1 MSSAGVPAEAG
12 TSLAPATRASAR
24 SQKRPAIVSFGWT
37 FRDYAKRVWDN
48 SSEDNVLFLAGGIAF
63 NILLAAVPFF
73 LLLIAGVT
81 YLLPVLYRG
90 KVDSSSAV
98 SFFIDRLL
106 PAHEESPTSPI
117 HKLVTDILR
126 TRTTFTIYG
135 AIGFVWFSTRLF
147 GSLRTV
153 LAEVFDIEHERGI
166 IQGKLF
172 DIQLTIVATL
182 LFVASTALNTYLSI
196 VTRSGVQFLGKLGLQ
211 HDVMGG
217 VEYWTG
223 RALAF
228 VFIGERGALHGSQDV
243 ACLYLIS
250 GAHLIDDCSGRFGEQ
265 GGAHGRDHQA
275 GGGDVANERSA
286 FHRRHTQTFARDHLL
301 GGQPGVRTPDD
312 QCQKR
317 DTAPGVGCIAL
328 DQRRARL
335 WRGHRSVL

>member
-1 MSSAGVPAEAG
+1 VSSAGVPAEAG

-228 VFIGERGALHGSQDV
+228 VFIAWMFFALYK
-243 ACLYLIS
+243 YLPV
-250 GAHLIDDCSGRFGEQ
+250 R
-265 GGAHGRDHQA
+265 R
-275 GGGDVANERSA
+275 VRWRSA
-286 FHRRHTQTFARDHLL
+286 WTAALFTSALFESARWVFSAYVRTFNPGSLYTGTLTAIVIIVFWTYYAALIFIL
-301 GGQPGVRTPDD
+301 GGEVGQVYELRR
-312 QCQKR
+312 KR
-317 DTAPGVGCIAL
+317 RL
-328 DQRRARL
+328 QREVF
-335 WRGHRSVL
+335 S